1 MRITEHS
8 IEDFAIKLLEHLGYE
23 YIYAPNIA
31 PEFPSD
37 GGVAAA
43 GGRGGIFPSSGGV
56 PAAGGRGGI
65 FPSSGGV
72 PAAGGRGGIFPSSG
86 GVPAAGGRGGQDQRT
101 SYEEILLTHRL
112 AEAVRRINPTVPP
125 AAQEEAIKE
134 IQRIHSPELLT
145 NNESFHRLLTE
156 GIKVSYQKDGQQ
168 RGDLVWLIDFNTPEN
183 NDFIVANQFTVV
195 EDGVNKR
202 PDVILFVNGIPLVV
216 IELKN
221 AADENA
227 TIKSAFRQIET
238 YKAVIPSLFTY
249 NAFTIISDGLEARA
263 GTLSS
268 GMSRFMAWKSAD
280 GKEEA
285 SHLVSQMETLINGM
299 LNKETLLDLVRHFI
313 VFEKSKKEDSKT
325 GVTTISTVKKLAA
338 YHQYYAVNRAVE
350 SAMRATGYSPSLK
363 GWHQPAADD
372 GVVNSPSLKGW
383 HQPAADDGVVNSP
396 SLKGWH
402 QPAADDGV
410 VNSPSL
416 KGWHQPAADD
426 GVVNSPSLKG
436 WHQPAAD
443 DGVVNSPSLKGW
455 HQPAADDGVV
465 NSPSLKGWHQPAAD
479 DGVVNSPSLK
489 GWHQPAADDGVVNSP
504 SLKGWHRPEGDDGV
518 VKRTSKNYFSLP
530 YNPKLKDRARELRKA
545 GNLPEVLFWNEV
557 KNKQFKGY
565 DFDRQKII
573 GNYIVDFYC
582 SNCQVV
588 IEIDGSSHDDKVEY
602 DAERDAFLESLGLTV
617 IHIPVNDI
625 MKQISS
631 VMNMLH
637 EHPALAGTKES
648 PHPPA
653 VGTPPEEGDF
663 VQESPE
669 SYGVAGVKSQPKGD
683 RKGGVVWHTQGSG
696 KSLSMVFFTGKIV
709 LALNNP
715 TVVVITDRNDLDD
728 QLFDTFAS
736 STQLLRQEPKQIE
749 NRNDLKEKLKVASG
763 GVIFTTIQKFSPEEG
778 NVYETLSER
787 ENIVVIADEAHRT
800 QYGFKAKTVD
810 EKDEQGNVIGKKTVY
825 GFAKYM
831 RDALPNA
838 TYIGFT
844 GTPIESTDVNT
855 PAVFGN
861 YIDVYDIAQAVEDG
875 ATVRIYYESRLAK
888 VNLSEE
894 GKKLV
899 EELDDELDGE
909 ELTETQKAKA
919 KWTQLEAL
927 IGSENRIKNVAND
940 IIQHFG
946 QRQEVFEGKGMI
958 VAMSRRIAADLYGEI
973 IKLKPEWHSADLDK
987 GVIKVVMTAASSDGE
1002 KIAKHHTTKQQRR
1015 MLADRMKDPD
1025 DELKLVIVRDMWL
1038 TGFDAPSM
1046 HTLYIDKPMKG
1057 HNLMQAIARV
1067 NRVYKDKPGGLVV
1080 DYLGIASDLKKALSF
1095 YSDAGGKGDPTI
1107 AQAQAV
1113 ELMLEKLEVVSQMYS
1128 EFPSVGGV
1136 SATGGRGGFPYEDYF
1151 QAETGQKLS
1160 MILAA
1165 EEHILG
1171 LEDGKKRYINEVT
1184 ALSKAFAIA
1193 VPHEQAMD
1201 VKDEVSFFQAVK
1213 ARLAK
1218 FDGTGSGRTDE
1229 EIETTIRQVIDQAL
1243 VSEQVIDVFDAA
1255 GIKKPDISILSEDFL
1270 MELKGMEHKNVAL
1283 EVLKKLLNDEII
1295 ARSKKNLVKSKSLK
1309 EMLENSI
1316 KKYHNKILT
1325 AAEVMDELI
1334 KLSKEIVN
1342 MDSEAK
1348 KLGLSDFEYAFYT
1361 AVANNDSAKQL
1372 MQQDKLRELAVILTE
1387 RVKQNASIDWTIKE
1401 SVRAKL
1407 KVIIKRTLR
1416 QYGYPPDMQKLATE
1430 TVLKQAEMIANELS
1444 N

>member
-1 MRITEHS
+1 MLENH
-8 IEDFAIKLLEHLGYE
+8 IEDYAIELLEQLGYE

-31 PEFPSD
+31 PDADSPERNSFED
-37 GGVAAA
+37 V
-43 GGRGGIFPSSGGV
+43 
-56 PAAGGRGGI
+56 
-65 FPSSGGV
+65 
-72 PAAGGRGGIFPSSG
+72 
-86 GVPAAGGRGGQDQRT
+86 
-101 SYEEILLTHRL
+101 LLTNRI
-112 AEAVRRINPTVPP
+112 AKAVKRINPSVPNI
-125 AAQEEAIKE
+125 AQEEAIKE

-202 PDVILFVNGIPLVV
+202 PDVILFVNGLPLVV

-285 SHLVSQMETLINGM
+285 SHLVNQMETLINGM
-299 LNKETLLDLVRHFI
+299 LNKETLLDLIRHFI
-313 VFEKSKKEDSKT
+313 VFEKSKKEDAKT

-350 SAMRATGYSPSLK
+350 SAIRATG
-363 GWHQPAADD
+363 
-372 GVVNSPSLKGW
+372 
-383 HQPAADDGVVNSP
+383 
-396 SLKGWH
+396 
-402 QPAADDGV
+402 
-410 VNSPSL
+410 
-416 KGWHQPAADD
+416 
-426 GVVNSPSLKG
+426 
-436 WHQPAAD
+436 
-443 DGVVNSPSLKGW
+443 
-455 HQPAADDGVV
+455 
-465 NSPSLKGWHQPAAD
+465 
-479 DGVVNSPSLK
+479 
-489 GWHQPAADDGVVNSP
+489 
-504 SLKGWHRPEGDDGV
+504 
-518 VKRTSKNYFSLP
+518 FSQSMKEP
-530 YNPKLKDRARELRKA
+530 
-545 GNLPEVLFWNEV
+545 
-557 KNKQFKGY
+557 
-565 DFDRQKII
+565 
-573 GNYIVDFYC
+573 
-582 SNCQVV
+582 
-588 IEIDGSSHDDKVEY
+588 
-602 DAERDAFLESLGLTV
+602 LTMT
-617 IHIPVNDI
+617 I
-625 MKQISS
+625 M
-631 VMNMLH
+631 
-637 EHPALAGTKES
+637 
-648 PHPPA
+648 
-653 VGTPPEEGDF
+653 
-663 VQESPE
+663 ESPE
-669 SYGVAGVKSQPKGD
+669 SYGVTGVKSQPKGD

-709 LALNNP
+709 LALDNP

-763 GVIFTTIQKFSPEEG
+763 GVIFTTIQKFSPKEG

-810 EKDEQGNVIGKKTVY
+810 DKDEHGNVIGKKTVY

-958 VAMSRRIAADLYGEI
+958 VAMSRRIAADLYAEI
-973 IKLKPEWHSADLDK
+973 IRLKPEWHSDDLDK
-987 GVIKVVMTAASSDGE
+987 GVIKVVMTSSSTDGS

-1015 MLADRMKDPD
+1015 TLADRMKDPD

-1107 AQAQAV
+1107 VQEQAV
-1113 ELMLEKLEVVSQMYS
+1113 ELMLEKLEVVSQLYS
-1128 EFPSVGGV
+1128 
-1136 SATGGRGGFPYEDYF
+1136 GFPYEDYF

-1160 MILAA
+1160 MILSA

-1218 FDGTGSGRTDE
+1218 FDGTGEGRTDE

-1255 GIKKPDISILSEDFL
+1255 GIKKPDISILSEEFL

-1283 EVLKKLLNDEII
+1283 EVLKKLLNDEIK

-1348 KLGLSDFEYAFYT
+1348 KLRLSDFEYAFYT
-1361 AVANNDSAKQL
+1361 AVADNQSAREL
-1372 MQQDKLRELAVILTE
+1372 MGQDKLRELAVIITE

-1430 TVLKQAEMIANELS
+1430 TVLKQAEMIAKELTTD
-1444 N
+1444 

>member
-1 MRITEHS
+1 MSRITENT

-23 YIYAPNIA
+23 YIYAPSIA
-31 PEFPSD
+31 YDGENPE
-37 GGVAAA
+37 
-43 GGRGGIFPSSGGV
+43 RG
-56 PAAGGRGGI
+56 
-65 FPSSGGV
+65 
-72 PAAGGRGGIFPSSG
+72 
-86 GVPAAGGRGGQDQRT
+86 
-101 SYEEILLTHRL
+101 SYEEVLLTHRM

-125 AAQEEAIKE
+125 AAQEEALKE

-183 NDFIVANQFTVV
+183 NDFIVTNQFTVI
-195 EDGVNKR
+195 ENGTNKR

-221 AADENA
+221 ATDENA

-263 GTLSS
+263 GTISS

-299 LNKETLLDLVRHFI
+299 LNKETLLDLIRHFI

-325 GVTTISTVKKLAA
+325 GVTSISTVKKLAA

-350 SAMRATGYSPSLK
+350 SAMRATGYTVEKETP
-363 GWHQPAADD
+363 
-372 GVVNSPSLKGW
+372 
-383 HQPAADDGVVNSP
+383 
-396 SLKGWH
+396 
-402 QPAADDGV
+402 
-410 VNSPSL
+410 
-416 KGWHQPAADD
+416 
-426 GVVNSPSLKG
+426 
-436 WHQPAAD
+436 
-443 DGVVNSPSLKGW
+443 
-455 HQPAADDGVV
+455 
-465 NSPSLKGWHQPAAD
+465 
-479 DGVVNSPSLK
+479 
-489 GWHQPAADDGVVNSP
+489 
-504 SLKGWHRPEGDDGV
+504 
-518 VKRTSKNYFSLP
+518 TSK
-530 YNPKLKDRARELRKA
+530 
-545 GNLPEVLFWNEV
+545 
-557 KNKQFKGY
+557 
-565 DFDRQKII
+565 
-573 GNYIVDFYC
+573 
-582 SNCQVV
+582 
-588 IEIDGSSHDDKVEY
+588 
-602 DAERDAFLESLGLTV
+602 
-617 IHIPVNDI
+617 
-625 MKQISS
+625 
-631 VMNMLH
+631 VM
-637 EHPALAGTKES
+637 
-648 PHPPA
+648 
-653 VGTPPEEGDF
+653 
-663 VQESPE
+663 ESPE
-669 SYGVAGVKSQPKGD
+669 TYGAASVKSQPRGD

-709 LALNNP
+709 LALDNP
-715 TVVVITDRNDLDD
+715 TVLVITDRNDLDD

-749 NRNDLKEKLKVASG
+749 NRSDLKEKLKVASG

-800 QYGFKAKTVD
+800 QYGFKAKIVD
-810 EKDEQGNVIGKKTVY
+810 EKDENGNVIGKKTVY

-888 VNLSEE
+888 VNLTEE
-894 GKKLV
+894 GKKLL
-899 EELDDELDGE
+899 EAFDDELDGE

-927 IGSENRIKNVAND
+927 IGSEKRIATVAND

-958 VAMSRRIAADLYGEI
+958 VAMSRRIAADLYAEI
-973 IKLKPEWHSADLDK
+973 IKLKPEWHSDDLDK
-987 GVIKVVMTAASSDGE
+987 GVIKVVMTSSSSDGP

-1015 MLADRMKDPD
+1015 TLADRMKDPD

-1038 TGFDAPSM
+1038 TGFDAPNM
-1046 HTLYIDKPMKG
+1046 HTLYIDKPMKD

-1067 NRVYKDKPGGLVV
+1067 NRVYKDKPAGLVV

-1095 YSDAGGKGDPTI
+1095 YSDAGGKGDPTL
-1107 AQAQAV
+1107 AQEKAV
-1113 ELMLEKLEVVSQMYS
+1113 QLLLEKLEVVSQMYS
-1128 EFPSVGGV
+1128 
-1136 SATGGRGGFPYEDYF
+1136 GFPYEDYF
-1151 QAETGQKLS
+1151 HAKTGQKLS

-1184 ALSKAFAIA
+1184 ALSRAFAIA

-1218 FDGTGSGRTDE
+1218 FDSTGSGRTDE

-1270 MELKGMEHKNVAL
+1270 MELKGMKHKNVAL
-1283 EVLKKLLNDEII
+1283 EVLKKLLNDEIK
-1295 ARSKKNLVKSKSLK
+1295 ARTKKNLVKSRSLK
-1309 EMLENSI
+1309 EMLEDSI

-1325 AAEVMDELI
+1325 AAEVMEELI

-1348 KLGLSDFEYAFYT
+1348 KLGLTDFEYAFYT

-1430 TVLKQAEMIANELS
+1430 TVLKQAEMIAKELTAV
-1444 N
+1444 